1 MEPLLE
7 GISHCGAERIS
18 AGCMCALCK
27 TITRSVIKTSN
38 ELWRRSKPAVLET
51 SWLLVHCSNP
61 ARAACSNSNPKF
73 GAYRTRHVRKIL
85 NERVSKVRKAAD

>member
-1 MEPLLE
+1 MLE

-38 ELWRRSKPAVLET
+38 ELWRRSKAAVVET
-51 SWLLVHCSNP
+51 SWLLVHCSDP
-61 ARAACSNSNPKF
+61 ARAACSNTNSTF
-73 GAYRTRHVRKIL
+73 GAYRTGHVREIS
-85 NERVSKVRKAAD
+85 NERASKLRKAAD